1 MPCCGQKRAALRTTR
16 APATGPVAARPLPPR
31 PAVAAAH
38 ADVPIEYVEQPR
50 IQVRGAVTGRV
61 YQFSHRERIQ
71 LVDARDAAG
80 LLGTSYFRRG

>member
-1 MPCCGQKRAALRTTR
+1 
-16 APATGPVAARPLPPR
+16 
-31 PAVAAAH
+31 
-38 ADVPIEYVEQPR
+38 VPIEYLEQPR
-50 IQVRGAVTGRV
+50 IQVRGGVTGRV